1 MNKEVSIVLS
11 AERRNYRKLA
21 QEWVGLT
28 DEQMIGMDVHH
39 NPPRSQ
45 GGRNIPEHLF
55 IYHETLHS
63 AVHGDNFTKW
73 ARMGGHLGGHHRNP
87 NGGKVSGPLTRDNKQ
102 GIFDPQNKEKLREAS
117 RKNGAKRVQQMKQE
131 GYPGL
136 GRSFE
141 AASAAGKK
149 GQEKTNSQKWKCLVT
164 GHISTSG
171 PLTSFQRKRDIDTS
185 LRERLL

>member
-21 QEWVGLT
+21 QEWFGLT

-73 ARMGGHLGGHHRNP
+73 ARRGGHLGGHHRNP

-117 RKNGAKRVQQMKQE
+117 RKNGAKRLQQMKQE
-131 GYPGL
+131 GYSGL

-141 AASAAGKK
+141 AASEAGKK
-149 GQEKTNSQKWKCLVT
+149 AASQKWEDPDHPELGIKSAGILVLMQKSR
-164 GHISTSG
+164 GYDHG
-171 PLTSFQRKRDIDTS
+171 KENRR
-185 LRERLL
+185 RLG